1 MVDGGKVVSRGEN
14 PDAPEGDKRKQV
26 FIAGDDKVC
35 VAGEGAL
42 KDEVVVGVTA
52 DTGQTSCNAYAVGLC
67 KERDKFLLNVERVD
81 GELFIEDSEY
91 LYFKFIAGD
100 KGVVIYGMK
109 QCGKRDASELDG

>member
-1 MVDGGKVVSRGEN
+1 LIKILPWRDDLNATE
-14 PDAPEGDKRKQV
+14 ELKRQQILV
-26 FIAGDDKVC
+26 AGDDKVC